1 MKTINPKLRLILVIS
16 VINLLVYLIT
26 QIFFA
31 YGIFRDELYYIACA
45 NRLQLGYVDHP
56 PLSIYVL
63 SIWKSLFGEGLVA
76 IRIVPGLISSITVF
90 IIGLFTLR
98 LGGNKPAILISCLA
112 FMFSPIFLG
121 MNTIYSMN
129 TFDFF
134 FWITSAYLFLRI
146 IQAEERSQKN
156 RNWLWLG
163 VIIGLGLLNKTSMLW
178 LGGGIFLGI
187 IFSPLRSELKTKYPY
202 VAGAIAL
209 LIFSPF
215 IIWNITHDFA
225 HLEFMRNAAT
235 RKYGGLT
242 PISFI
247 LDQIL
252 ILNPLSIFIWLPG
265 IHFFFFSET
274 GKKYKAVVFIWIATF
289 LILLINRHSK
299 GEYVAAAYQ
308 ILFAGGAVMIE
319 KWSTPPKRGWIKFAI
334 AIPVI
339 IFSILLSPFARPLI
353 QPETFV
359 KYQTA
364 MGLEP
369 PSNEGHELVGLPQF
383 YSDMFGWEEMAKKV
397 SEVYLSLSESER
409 EKTLVYCG
417 NYGKAGA
424 IEYYSRKYPLPKV
437 ICPHNSY
444 WYWWPKTED
453 YSTLIIIGGSMEDH
467 LSSLKEVNKAGYH
480 YSKSAMPYENN
491 LIIFVGRELIRS
503 LEEIRQSDKL
513 FI

>member
-63 SIWKSLFGEGLVA
+63 SIWKSLFGDGLIA

-156 RNWLWLG
+156 RNWIWLG
-163 VIIGLGLLNKTSMLW
+163 IVIGLGLLNKTSMLW

-252 ILNPLSIFIWLPG
+252 ILNPLSICIWLPG
-265 IHFFFFSET
+265 LYFFFFTET

-289 LILLINRHSK
+289 LILLINGHSK

-319 KWSTPPKRGWIKFAI
+319 KWSTPPKREWIKFAI

-339 IFSILLSPFARPLI
+339 IFSILLSPFARPLL

-444 WYWWPKTED
+444 WYWWPKID
-453 YSTLIIIGGSMEDH
+453 NYSTLIIIGGSMEDH

-480 YSKSAMPYENN
+480 YSKYSMPYENN
-491 LIIFVGRELIRS
+491 LTIFVGRELIRS
-503 LEEIRQSDKL
+503 LEEIRNSDKI